1 MQKFE
6 IDNSSLI
13 VNKNKKDEKSKKKI
27 SFKIV
32 GIVFLICFSIIF
44 IFIFINNTKLLEE
57 EKEKNDELKHIVD
70 DLIQERNQTRKT
82 INDLI
87 KWKENNEKN
96 KEEDHHS
103 NHEVD
108 SLIFN
113 NQDIHFLSNR
123 LTNKEGLK
131 DRNVVFNLIYRAT
144 RDGADAN
151 SYHKMCDGKANT
163 VSVLQTVK
171 GNKFGGYTEIQIESG
186 NIAYK
191 DPNSF
196 VFSLNKQK
204 IYENLNKEGN
214 VVRHYNGY
222 GPYFVGGFITFDTQF
237 YRNNNNY
244 VYDRTSSSN
253 FFAKNEKDYE
263 INNGEQFFAIRELEV
278 FEIFLE

>member
-1 MQKFE
+1 MQQFE
-6 IDNSSLI
+6 TDNSSLI
-13 VNKNKKDEKSKKKI
+13 VNKKEKDEKSKKKI

-44 IFIFINNTKLLEE
+44 IYIYINNSKLLEE
-57 EKEKNDELKHIVD
+57 EKEKNDELKHIVE
-70 DLIQERNQTRKT
+70 DLIKERNETRKT
-82 INDLI
+82 IDYLI
-87 KWKENNEKN
+87 KWKENNEN
-96 KEEDHHS
+96 TSKEDYS
-103 NHEVD
+103 SYEVD

-113 NQDIHFLSNR
+113 NQDIHLITDR
-123 LTNKEGLK
+123 LTNNEELK
-131 DRNVVFNLIYRAT
+131 DKNVIFNLIYRAS

-171 GNKFGGYTEIQIESG
+171 GNKFGGYTEIPIESG

-204 IYENLNKEGN
+204 IYENLNKDGA
-214 VVRHYNGY
+214 VIRHYKGY
-222 GPYFVGGFITFDTQF
+222 GPYFAGGFITFDSQF
-237 YRNNNNY
+237 YSNNNNY
-244 VYDRTSSSN
+244 VYDRASSSN
-253 FFAKNEKDYE
+253 FFSNNEKEYE

>member
-13 VNKNKKDEKSKKKI
+13 VNKNEKDEKSKKKI
-27 SFKIV
+27 SFKIF
-32 GIVFLICFSIIF
+32 GIVFLICLSIIL
-44 IFIFINNTKLLEE
+44 IFIYINNTKLLEE

-70 DLIQERNQTRKT
+70 DLIAERNRTRKK

-87 KWKENNEKN
+87 QWKENNEKN
-96 KEEDHHS
+96 KEEAHS
-103 NHEVD
+103 EHEVD

-113 NQDIHFLSNR
+113 SQDIHLISDR
-123 LTNKEGLK
+123 LTNKEELK
-131 DRNVVFNLIYRAT
+131 DRNVIFNLIYRAS

-151 SYHKMCDGKANT
+151 SYHKMCDGKSNT
-163 VSVLQTVK
+163 VSVVQTVK

-186 NIAYK
+186 SMGYK

-204 IYENLNKEGN
+204 IYENLNKNGL
-214 VVRHYNGY
+214 VIRHYRDY
-222 GPYFVGGFITFDTQF
+222 GPYFVGGFITFDSQF
-237 YRNNNNY
+237 YSNNNNY
-244 VYDRTSSSN
+244 VYDRSSSSN
-253 FFAKNEKDYE
+253 FFPKNEKEYE
-263 INNGEQFFAIRELEV
+263 INNGEQFYAIRELEV